1 MQLRSHF
8 FSFDKR
14 KFSSLKQYTCQ
25 SQSSGFSP
33 LLAESSFCLTFIFHF
48 YLSLHLSRAY
58 IRALSLPFSL
68 SFFPFVGSWYSYKN
82 QVTLYVE
89 KNETSSDSHTLSV
102 FLFHI
107 YTHIHSHSLSIS
119 CTPINTQFHSLP
131 PLSLSN
137 THTLCLSLALYFLLQ
152 QRI

>member
-1 MQLRSHF
+1 MLVIVIWF
-8 FSFDKR
+8 FSSSCG
-14 KFSSLKQYTCQ
+14 KF
-25 SQSSGFSP
+25 
-33 LLAESSFCLTFIFHF
+33 LLPHF
-48 YLSLHLSRAY
+48 YLSLLFVSSFISCVHSS
-58 IRALSLPFSL
+58 ALSSFFSFFL
-68 SFFPFVGSWYSYKN
+68 SFCWYGSWYSYKN

-131 PLSLSN
+131 SFCPLSLSQTH

-152 QRI
+152 